1 MFAGGL
7 LLLAMSDINVFE
19 LTLSSNTI
27 KVSSPSM
34 PRLNQ
39 ASISNVFEG
48 GFLIKLEN
56 REYPIK
62 AEIVQSW
69 FEEYY
74 RPYTGRQEL
83 RPNVAKIQEK
93 LDELAK
99 QINFKPYNG
108 RFEID
113 KNGQISELIPA
124 RDGLEINTG
133 LSVASIASALM
144 QGKISAS
151 LVYGTIKP
159 QIDINKFSQLGINTL
174 LGKGESN
181 FSGSSLARIH
191 NIETGSKNFDG
202 IILKPGE
209 EFSFNELIGPI
220 EASNGYQYEL
230 VIKNQKLIPEYGGGL
245 CQVSTTIFRAAMMA
259 GLPILER
266 HPHSLPVRYYS
277 PQGFDATIY
286 PGISDLRFKNDT
298 LGHMLIQA
306 EVTSS
311 SLHFEIYGS
320 ADGRK
325 VSIDGPH
332 AYDVQPDGSMKAW
345 LKRIVTSAD
354 GVQQKDVF
362 YSNYKSPSL
371 FARIR
376 NPLE

>member
-1 MFAGGL
+1 M
-7 LLLAMSDINVFE
+7 AMSNINVFE

-27 KVSSPSM
+27 KAISSSA

-39 ASISNVFEG
+39 TVNSNILG
-48 GFLIKLEN
+48 NDFLIKLEN
-56 REYPIK
+56 KEYPIK
-62 AEIVQSW
+62 AEIVQLW
-69 FEEYY
+69 FEKYY

-83 RPNVAKIQEK
+83 RPNTAKIQEK
-93 LDELAK
+93 LDELAE
-99 QINFKPYNG
+99 QINSKPYNG

-113 KNGQISELIPA
+113 KNGQISELISA
-124 RDGLEINTG
+124 RNGLQINTG
-133 LSVASIASALM
+133 LSAANIASALM

-151 LVYGTIKP
+151 LVYGIIKP
-159 QIDINKFSQLGINTL
+159 QIDVNKFSQLGINTL

-191 NIETGSKNFDG
+191 NIKTGSKTFDG

-220 EASNGYQYEL
+220 EVSSGYQYEL
-230 VIKNQKLIPEYGGGL
+230 VVKNQKLIPEYGGGL
-245 CQVSTTIFRAAMMA
+245 CQVSTTIFRAAMTA

-286 PGISDLRFKNDT
+286 PGVSDLRFKNDT
-298 LGHMLIQA
+298 PGHILIQA
-306 EVTSS
+306 EIASS

-325 VSIDGPH
+325 ISLDGPH
-332 AYDVQPDGSMKAW
+332 TYDVQTDGSMKAW

-354 GVQQKDVF
+354 GTQQKDMF